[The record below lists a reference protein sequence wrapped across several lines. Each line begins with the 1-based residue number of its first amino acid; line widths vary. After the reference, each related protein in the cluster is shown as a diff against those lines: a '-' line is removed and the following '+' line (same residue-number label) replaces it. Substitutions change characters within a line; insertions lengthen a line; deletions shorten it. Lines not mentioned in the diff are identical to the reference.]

1 MKHLLVQNVKEINHE
16 SVLCHTYKWVQIVDN
31 DIEWFLFNNHKL
43 LGIFC
48 IYFAYSWRK
57 RFVNT
62 LLVSDFLSNFPRS
75 GKTERNENKK
85 SWSFLNNSL
94 EELLLIASLMF
105 AQMNFLHEVL
115 FNKRQNFDMFNPKII
130 FILFWLFFA
139 GMTCVLRGCCLPA
152 WPTFSWDLDVLTF
165 SFKICWFISKLIA
178 PSMMFCHPGPDA
190 VKQVQTTIAAFQRLH
205 WNSAFSSLWTSFAF
219 K

>member
-1 MKHLLVQNVKEINHE
+1 MI
-16 SVLCHTYKWVQIVDN
+16 
-31 DIEWFLFNNHKL
+31 FFNNHKL

-62 LLVSDFLSNFPRS
+62 LLVSDFLYNRVQFSKKWKNRNKYPDHSWTIAWRNFC
-75 GKTERNENKK
+75 
-85 SWSFLNNSL
+85 SL
-94 EELLLIASLMF
+94 LR
-105 AQMNFLHEVL
+105 QMNFLHEVL
-115 FNKRQNFDMFNPKII
+115 FNKRRNFDMFNPKII
-130 FILFWLFFA
+130 FIRFWLFFA
-139 GMTCVLRGCCLPA
+139 GMTCVPSGCCLPA

-190 VKQVQTTIAAFQRLH
+190 VKQVQTTIATFQRLH